1 MVVSVQTEKR
11 ATRESPTGGSRPRQK
26 PLKAFPPTNTSL
38 AGSTKTLGNVL
49 SDVLAQVEGILGAG
63 VEKGLI
69 PAPLERIEAR
79 FTAQVPHTKSHLRQ
93 KDKGPAPRN
102 GAKRLSLQANGG
114 FCRRVPPPR
123 GGIKTCGLSF
133 LLASEI

>member
-26 PLKAFPPTNTSL
+26 PVKAFPLTNTSL

-102 GAKRLSLQANGG
+102 ATKRLRLPGERRLLPPSPLPEGG
-114 FCRRVPPPR
+114 D
-123 GGIKTCGLSF
+123 
-133 LLASEI
+133 